1 MTTTTMRRGLRA
13 GFVVAVFTTGYVCGT
28 TFQQPAQAQVGEM
41 GTDMIKKAAEGGG
54 PLGQAAELG
63 TTISSMEESVSNLQ
77 KNIEVLNKIKA
88 ALGG

>member
-1 MTTTTMRRGLRA
+1 MTTTMRRGLRT
-13 GFVVAVFTTGYVCGT
+13 GFVVAVFATGYVFGAA
-28 TFQQPAQAQVGEM
+28 FQQPAEAQMGEM
-41 GTDMIKKAAEGGG
+41 GTEMMKKATEGG

-63 TTISSMEESVSNLQ
+63 TTITSMEESVSNLQ